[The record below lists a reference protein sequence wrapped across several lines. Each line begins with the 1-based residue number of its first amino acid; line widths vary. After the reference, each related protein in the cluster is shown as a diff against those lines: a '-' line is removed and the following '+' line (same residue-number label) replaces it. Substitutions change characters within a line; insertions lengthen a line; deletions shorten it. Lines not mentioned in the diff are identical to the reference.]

1 MTYKELN
8 DLLSTK
14 TPTEQFVWLEAEV
27 KRLGLEIADKNH
39 ADWITKGEQDPFNGY
54 YDDDDRP
61 AQSNRCDYVM
71 ANAVFMAG
79 RMDLG
84 LIAQQTEAKERILW
98 LSRQLYKHRLIQAI
112 LLAE

>member
-14 TPTEQFVWLEAEV
+14 SPTEQFVWLETEV
-27 KRLGLEIADKNH
+27 KRLGLEIADGRH
-39 ADWITKGEQDPFNGY
+39 AQWMNTGEKDPFDGQ
-54 YDDDDRP
+54 YDGDDRP
-61 AQSNRCDYVM
+61 YQSDRTDYVVG
-71 ANAVFMAG
+71 NAVYLAD
-79 RMDLG
+79 RHDLS
-84 LIAQQTEAKERILW
+84 LIAQQTEAKERIRW

>member
-27 KRLGLEIADKNH
+27 KRLGVEIADKRH
-39 ADWITKGEQDPFNGY
+39 ADWMTEGKQDPFGGR
-54 YDDDDRP
+54 YDGDDRP
-61 AQSNRCDYVM
+61 YQSDRSDYEVG
-71 ANAVFMAG
+71 NAVYLADRF
-79 RMDLG
+79 DLR
-84 LIAQQTEAKERILW
+84 LIVEQTEAKERIRW